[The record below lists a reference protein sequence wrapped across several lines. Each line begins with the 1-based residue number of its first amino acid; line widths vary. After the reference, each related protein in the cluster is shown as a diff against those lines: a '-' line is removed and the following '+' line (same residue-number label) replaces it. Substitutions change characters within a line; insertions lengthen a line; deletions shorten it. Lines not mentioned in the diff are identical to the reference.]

1 VKKKKRVKDAEDRKN
16 PRRRVLRSIEDREMD
31 DELRHLDDD
40 LFEWPEVDE
49 LTIGA
54 DDDWLA

>member
-1 VKKKKRVKDAEDRKN
+1 
-16 PRRRVLRSIEDREMD
+16 MD